1 MEGYINQVNQHI
13 DDLIKIAITE
23 RNKNGIGVSFLDFTE
38 VNRMDCRY
46 VGLHD
51 SIFPELVRERYADR
65 MNSVPNSILFFLIYE
80 GKDELMYE
88 VDLDKNSKFHENEK
102 KSKEI
107 N

>member
-65 MNSVPNSILFFLIYE
+65 MNSVPNSIFILLNI
-80 GKDELMYE
+80 
-88 VDLDKNSKFHENEK
+88 
-102 KSKEI
+102 
-107 N
+107 